1 MIGMRKQINLTA
13 ALVVVVPKAMWSI
26 RDEDYEKLEWYS
38 EDFEK
43 PSLEELEAKVEELRI
58 DEPYAVLREVRDWYL
73 RESDWTQ
80 SADIRAIRGAE
91 WCAAWDAYRQELRD
105 LTTTY
110 TPYFEGDSPN
120 ILGVTFPEKPRS

>member
-13 ALVVVVPKAMWSI
+13 ALVVLVPKAMWSI

-73 RESDWTQ
+73 RESDCTQ

>member
-1 MIGMRKQINLTA
+1 MIGMRKQIDFTA
-13 ALVVVVPKAMWSI
+13 ALMVLAPKAMWSI
-26 RDEDYEKLEWYS
+26 RDDDYEKLEWYS

-43 PSLEELEAKVEELRI
+43 PSKGALEAKVEELRI

-105 LTTTY
+105 LTTTC

>member
-13 ALVVVVPKAMWSI
+13 ALVVLVPKAMWSI
-26 RDEDYEKLEWYS
+26 KDDDYEQLEWHS

-43 PSLEELEAKVEELRI
+43 PSLEALEAKVEELRI

-80 SADIRAIRGAE
+80 SADVRAIRGAE

-105 LTTTY
+105 LNQFFLYSFFFLTMCQDLLSK
-110 TPYFEGDSPN
+110 FF
-120 ILGVTFPEKPRS
+120 LH